1 MGRTRPEPSEKGD
14 LILMIYSFDY
24 HWNCKGKI
32 VVGHSWDVKVK
43 AMKGTNLGV
52 AQALFEPER
61 RP

>member
-14 LILMIYSFDY
+14 LILMIYSLDY

-52 AQALFEPER
+52 AQALFEP
-61 RP
+61 